1 MHTTSCG
8 LPRARPELPFN
19 LDRLT
24 AELHDSS
31 LIKREYE
38 VTNGYFV
45 RYYYFVVAS
54 NKRYADN
61 NDNSNDNNFLFS
73 KKKGGGGGE
82 KTFLKIEKTDRFDGR
97 SLKETWK
104 DVENG
109 ERDARIKTSGRNFL
123 FRDVAASSCG
133 ATSTRTFITF
143 HPAISS
149 KRLNDSAPRLKS
161 LAL

>member
-1 MHTTSCG
+1 MI
-8 LPRARPELPFN
+8 
-19 LDRLT
+19 T
-24 AELHDSS
+24 ATIIIFSS
-31 LIKREYE
+31 Q
-38 VTNGYFV
+38 
-45 RYYYFVVAS
+45 
-54 NKRYADN
+54 
-61 NDNSNDNNFLFS
+61 
-73 KKKGGGGGE
+73 KKKRGGGGE

-161 LAL
+161 LALWLQR